1 MEFNIQSP
9 LSFEVVEEL
18 LPLPSLSC
26 VDIAVPQLPAAH
38 NLSDIILSQS
48 PKYGRRRKEPP
59 VFAGD
64 ENNKK
69 KKIIHRDVERQRRQE
84 MSTLYAAL
92 RALLPPDYLRGK
104 RSICDHMHETVKYI
118 QHMQTKIQELSQK
131 RDELKKH
138 AKQNSDHETTETPST
153 TRKDTIV
160 VRKKHG
166 GVQVVLDTATTRR
179 RPVSSILEA
188 LIAEGLQ
195 IASCISTKIND
206 RFLHTIESEAADD
219 SNPSVDVSEL
229 HHKLTNLENFPL
241 D

>member
-1 MEFNIQSP
+1 MPKKGGKKKKKSNNNHFFFFFFSLCFSLLVVGMEFNIQSP

-92 RALLPPDYLRGK
+92 RALLPPDYLR
-104 RSICDHMHETVKYI
+104 VNFL
-118 QHMQTKIQELSQK
+118 LS
-131 RDELKKH
+131 
-138 AKQNSDHETTETPST
+138 
-153 TRKDTIV
+153 
-160 VRKKHG
+160 
-166 GVQVVLDTATTRR
+166 
-179 RPVSSILEA
+179 
-188 LIAEGLQ
+188 
-195 IASCISTKIND
+195 
-206 RFLHTIESEAADD
+206 F
-219 SNPSVDVSEL
+219 
-229 HHKLTNLENFPL
+229 
-241 D
+241 